1 MSLIDAFE
9 PSLLSLLVIQL
20 LPFIYFGYQAKYWH
34 DVKTLSNL
42 DFILSLLA
50 LLLGVA
56 IILKLALSYE
66 FGDQELYILLGLHL
80 APPMLTLLIVR
91 GNKLG
96 TQLSKIANEERSKD
110 AYSPR
115 PLNKEIA
122 NLSWNDLI
130 ISNALKQELISV
142 VDLLKD
148 PATSQRYGIDIP
160 KGILLAGPPG
170 TGKTTIA
177 KVIARNA
184 GLSFFNLG
192 MNEIVSKWVGESEK
206 NLTKLFQVARR
217 HAPAVIFIDEVDS
230 IGRARSSGG
239 QQWSENLLNHLL
251 QMIDGVI
258 ETKGLY
264 IIAATNRP
272 DLVDPALKRSGRLNK
287 VIEVPIPD
295 MTARQQLFEL
305 YLGKLSLAEDVDLF
319 ALADITIGKSGADIA
334 AICNQ
339 AGLNAF
345 MRESAG
351 GKRQYTVSAQDLYD
365 AVTEFAMQQ
374 NM

>member
-56 IILKLALSYE
+56 IILKLALVFE
-66 FGDQELYILLGLHL
+66 FGDRELYLLLGLHL

-122 NLSWNDLI
+122 NLSWDDLI

-217 HAPAVIFIDEVDS
+217 HAPALIFIDEVDS

-272 DLVDPALKRSGRLNK
+272 DLVDSALKRSGRLNK

-295 MTARQQLFEL
+295 MAARQQLFEL

-319 ALADITIGKSGADIA
+319 ALADITTGKSGADIA

>member
-9 PSLLSLLVIQL
+9 PSLLSLLVIQF

-56 IILKLALSYE
+56 IILKLVLVYE
-66 FGDQELYILLGLHL
+66 FGDQELYLLLGLHV
-80 APPMLTLLIVR
+80 APPILTLLIVR

-96 TQLSKIANEERSKD
+96 NQLSKIANEERSKD

-122 NLSWNDLI
+122 NLSWDDLI

-148 PATSQRYGIDIP
+148 PVTSQRYGIDIP

-206 NLTKLFQVARR
+206 NLTRLFQVARK

-272 DLVDPALKRSGRLNK
+272 DLVDSALKRAGRLNK

-295 MTARQQLFEL
+295 MAARQQLFEL

-319 ALADITIGKSGADIA
+319 ALADITVGKSGADIA